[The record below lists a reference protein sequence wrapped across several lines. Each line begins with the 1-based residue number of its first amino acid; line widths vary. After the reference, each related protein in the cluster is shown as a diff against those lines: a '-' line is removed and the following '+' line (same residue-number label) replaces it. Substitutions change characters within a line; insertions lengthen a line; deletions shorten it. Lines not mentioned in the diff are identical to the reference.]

1 MRRVVLLLV
10 SSLFFVAPLVAQ
22 SPNGTISG
30 MVLDPSG
37 AVIVGADIAIVNDA
51 TRIQYSAKTNAEGI
65 YVVPNL
71 PPGPYRLQV
80 SKIGFKTLIKP
91 DILLHV
97 QDALGINFTL
107 PIGAASETVTV
118 QGGAPLVNTASAAVS
133 TVIDRQFVENLPLN
147 GRSFNTLLQ
156 LTPGVVIAPTSGETP
171 GQFSI
176 AGQRTDANNFTIDGV
191 SANFGIGP
199 TVLIGGSGTGTAQA
213 FSAFGGTSSLASVDD
228 LQEFR
233 IETSSFAP
241 EFGRSPGGQVILTTR
256 SGTNDFHGGIFDYF
270 RNTVMDANDWFAD
283 QSGLPRAAEHHNDF
297 GAFVGGPIRK
307 DRTFFFASYEGARL
321 RLPETQAIQV
331 PSAFA
336 RAQAPAALAPF
347 LNAFPLPNGQPSS
360 PTAYTAPFTGAY
372 SNSASLD
379 AGSIRI
385 DHTLSSRYSIFGR
398 YNDAPSQVVSRCCA
412 LNDLGTTTG
421 NTQTL
426 TVGANLAFN
435 DQIVNT
441 LRGNY
446 STQTA
451 GLDEKQD
458 AFGGA
463 TPINEDLLLGTLPA
477 ARTLVSF
484 FFFDANLYIIGPD
497 TTNRTKQLNFVDD
510 LSWSRGTH
518 QLKFGGDYRA
528 IFIDE
533 NPFGNEL
540 LFSATSVQQFLST
553 GQAVLDGATANSAQ
567 LLTPALS
574 LYAQDTWK
582 IAPRLTLTY
591 GLRWELNPAP
601 SVRGATKL
609 AAWTS
614 VDDPVNLA
622 LAPAGTPLWKTTYDN
637 FAPRLG
643 IAYAI
648 TKKADFV
655 VRAGGG
661 IFYDLGA
668 GQAVQLATSFPN
680 FAFGNA
686 ATVSLPLADATP
698 FVPVLSRQ
706 PPFPNGVEGYAPDLR
721 LPRSYEW
728 NLALEKSFGSQVVSA
743 TYLGQAGRDL
753 LRQEALSQ
761 PNSNFAGDFLAWQG
775 NGYSNYHSLQL
786 QVRRPL
792 SSRLQAII
800 NFAWSHSLDN
810 ASNDAVVNLSNAII
824 SAARDYASSDFDIR
838 RSLSAAFTY
847 SIPGMSRN
855 KPLSLLTSNWS
866 IDSVVV
872 ARSGFPF
879 NGVLL
884 FGSPDAGGFARSRP
898 DLVAGQPFWIPSSA
912 APGGRM
918 LNAMAFSIPSTAR
931 QGTEGRN
938 DIPGFGLTQI
948 DFSVGRKFPISEKV
962 GLQFRADAFNL
973 FNHPNFANP
982 AAFVQ
987 LSSTLSSTQ
996 MLNQGLGGLNPLF
1009 QEGGPR
1015 SLQVSLKLTF

>member
-1 MRRVVLLLV
+1 MRRIVLLLAV
-10 SSLFFVAPLVAQ
+10 NLLLVTPLVAQ

-30 MVLDPSG
+30 IVHDPSG
-37 AVIVGADIAIVNDA
+37 AVIAGAEIIVVNDA
-51 TRIQYSAKTNAEGI
+51 TNVQYSTKTNNEGI

-71 PPGPYRLQV
+71 QPGPYRIQV
-80 SKIGFKTLIKP
+80 ARIGFKTLIKP
-91 DILLHV
+91 NILLHV

-107 PIGAASETVTV
+107 PMGAASETVTV
-118 QGGAPLVNTASAAVS
+118 QGGAPLINTASAAVS
-133 TVIDRQFVENLPLN
+133 TVIDRQFLENLPLN

-156 LTPGVVIAPTSGETP
+156 LTPGVVIAPTSSETP

-191 SANFGIGP
+191 SANFGIGS

-213 FSAFGGTSSLASVDD
+213 FSAFGGTSSLVSVDD

-256 SGTNDFHGGIFDYF
+256 SGTNDFHGGVFDYF
-270 RNTVMDANDWFAD
+270 RNTIMDANNWFAN
-283 QSGLPRAAEHHNDF
+283 QSGLTRAAEHHNDF
-297 GAFVGGPIRK
+297 GAFIGGPIRK

-321 RLPETQAIQV
+321 RLPESQSIQV
-331 PSAFA
+331 PSAYA

-347 LNAFPLPNGQPSS
+347 LDAFPQPNGQPAS
-360 PTAYTAPFTGAY
+360 PTAYTAPFTGSY
-372 SNSASLD
+372 SNGAALD

-385 DHTLSSRYSIFGR
+385 DHTLSSRYSIFSR
-398 YNDAPSQVVSRCCA
+398 YNNAPSQLVSRCCA
-412 LNDLGTTTG
+412 LNDLGTTTV

-426 TVGANLAFN
+426 TVGANLAFS
-435 DQIVNT
+435 DRIVDT

-463 TPINEDLLLGTLPA
+463 TPINEGLLLGTLPA

-497 TTNRTKQLNFVDD
+497 ATNRTKQLNFVDD
-510 LSWSRGTH
+510 LSWSRGAH

-528 IFIDE
+528 IFLNE
-533 NPFGNEL
+533 RPFRNEL
-540 LFSATSVQQFLST
+540 LFSATSVENFLST
-553 GQAVLDGATANSAQ
+553 GQAVLDAATANPAQ
-567 LLTPALS
+567 LLTPAVS
-574 LYAQDTWK
+574 LYGQDTWN
-582 IAPRLTLTY
+582 ISPRLTLTY
-591 GLRWELNPAP
+591 GLRWEFSPVP
-601 SVRGATKL
+601 SARGTTQL
-609 AAWTS
+609 AAWTN
-614 VDDPVNLA
+614 VNNPANLA
-622 LAPAGTPLWKTTYDN
+622 LAPAGAPLWKTTYDN

-643 IAYAI
+643 VAYSI

-661 IFYDLGA
+661 IFYDLSA

-680 FAFGNA
+680 FSFGSP
-686 ATVSLPLADATP
+686 ATVSLPLTDATP
-698 FVPVLSRQ
+698 YVPVLSRQ
-706 PPFPNGVEGYAPDLR
+706 PPFPNGVEGYAPDVQ

-728 NLALEKSFGSQVVSA
+728 SLALEKSFGQQVVSA
-743 TYLGQAGRDL
+743 TYLGQAGRNL
-753 LRQEALSQ
+753 LRQQALYQ
-761 PNSNFAGDFLAWQG
+761 PNSNFAGDFLVWKEDG
-775 NGYSNYHSLQL
+775 FSNYHALQL
-786 QVRRPL
+786 QLRKPL
-792 SSRLQAII
+792 SSRLQGLL

-810 ASNDAVVNLSNAII
+810 ASNDAVVNLSNAVI
-824 SAARDYASSDFDIR
+824 SAANDYASSDFDVR
-838 RSLSAAFTY
+838 RSLSGAITY
-847 SIPGMSRN
+847 AIPGMSRS
-855 KPLSLLTSNWS
+855 KPLSLLTSDWS
-866 IDSVVV
+866 IDLVVV

-879 NGVLL
+879 NAAIL
-884 FGSPDAGGFARSRP
+884 FGSPDTGGYARSRP
-898 DLVAGQPFWIPSSA
+898 DLVPGQPFWIPSLA
-912 APGGRM
+912 APGGKM
-918 LNAMAFSIPSTAR
+918 LNALAFSIPSTAR

-938 DIPGFGLTQI
+938 NIPGFGLTQI
-948 DFSVGRKFPISEKV
+948 DLSIERKFPVTEKV

-973 FNHPNFANP
+973 LNHPNFANP

-987 LSSTLSSTQ
+987 LNSTLSSTQ
-996 MLNQGLGGLNPLF
+996 MLNQSLGGLNPLF

>member
-1 MRRVVLLLV
+1 MCRIVLLLLV
-10 SSLFFVAPLVAQ
+10 NLLFVTPLVAQ
-22 SPNGTISG
+22 SPNGSISG
-30 MVLDPSG
+30 IVRDPSG
-37 AVIVGADIAIVNDA
+37 ATIPGAKIIVVNDA
-51 TRIQYSAKTNAEGI
+51 TRVQYPGETNTDGI

-71 PPGPYRLQV
+71 PPGSYRIQV
-80 SKIGFKTLIKP
+80 AKFGFKTLIKP
-91 DILLHV
+91 DIILHV
-97 QDALGINFTL
+97 QDALAISFTL

-118 QGGAPLVNTASAAVS
+118 RGGAPLVNTQSGAVS

-156 LTPGVVIAPTSGETP
+156 LTPGVVIAPTSSETP

-176 AGQRTDANNFTIDGV
+176 AGQRTDANNLSIDGV
-191 SANFGIGP
+191 AANFGIAP

-213 FSAFGGTSSLASVDD
+213 FSAFGGTSSLVSVDD

-241 EFGRSPGGQVILTTR
+241 EFGRSPGGQIILTTR
-256 SGTNDFHGGIFDYF
+256 SGTNDFHGGVFDYF

-297 GAFVGGPIRK
+297 GAFIGGPIRK

-321 RLPETQAIQV
+321 RLPESQAIQV
-331 PSAFA
+331 PSVYA
-336 RAQAPAALAPF
+336 RAQASAALAPF
-347 LNAFPLPNGQPSS
+347 LDAFPLPNGQPSS
-360 PTAYTAPFTGAY
+360 PTAYTARFTGAY

-385 DHTLSSRYSIFGR
+385 DRSLSSKYSIFGR
-398 YNDAPSQVVSRCCA
+398 YNNAPSQVVSRCCA
-412 LNDLGTTTG
+412 LNDLGTTTV

-426 TVGANLAFN
+426 TVGANLGFS
-435 DQIVNT
+435 DQIVDT

-446 STQTA
+446 STQAA

-463 TPINEDLLLGTLPA
+463 TPINEGLLLGTLPA
-477 ARTLVSF
+477 ARTLISF

-497 TTNRTKQLNFVDD
+497 TANRTKQLNFVDD
-510 LSWSRGTH
+510 LSWSHGAH
-518 QLKFGGDYRA
+518 QLKLGGDYRA

-533 NPFGNEL
+533 KPFANEL

-553 GQAVLDGATANSAQ
+553 GQAVLDGGTANAAQ
-567 LLTPALS
+567 LLAPALS
-574 LYAQDTWK
+574 LYGQDTWK
-582 IAPRLTLTY
+582 ITPRLTLTY

-601 SVRGATKL
+601 SARGTTKL
-609 AAWTS
+609 AAWTN
-614 VDDPVNLA
+614 VDDPANLV

-643 IAYAI
+643 IAYSI
-648 TKKADFV
+648 SKKEDLV

-680 FAFGNA
+680 FSFGSP
-686 ATVSLPLADATP
+686 ATVSLPLTDATP
-698 FVPVLSRQ
+698 FVPSLSRQ

-728 NLALEKSFGSQVVSA
+728 SLALEKSFGRQVISA

-753 LRQEALSQ
+753 LRQQALFQ
-761 PNSNFAGDFLAWQG
+761 PNSNFAGDFLAWRG
-775 NGYSNYHSLQL
+775 DGFSNYHALQL
-786 QVRRPL
+786 QFRKPL
-792 SSRLQAII
+792 SSRVQGIL
-800 NFAWSHSLDN
+800 NFTWSHSLDN

-824 SAARDYASSDFDIR
+824 SAARDYASSDFDVR
-838 RSLSAAFTY
+838 RSLSGAITF
-847 SIPGMSRN
+847 SVPGISRS
-855 KPLSLLTSNWS
+855 KLLSLLTSNWS

-879 NGVLL
+879 NAAIL

-898 DLVAGQPFWIPSSA
+898 DLVPGQPLWIPSSA

-948 DFSVGRKFPISEKV
+948 DFSLGRKFPISEKL

-987 LSSTLSSTQ
+987 LISTLSSTQ
-996 MLNQGLGGLNPLF
+996 MLNQSLGGLNPLF

-1015 SLQVSLKLTF
+1015 SLQVSLKLLF